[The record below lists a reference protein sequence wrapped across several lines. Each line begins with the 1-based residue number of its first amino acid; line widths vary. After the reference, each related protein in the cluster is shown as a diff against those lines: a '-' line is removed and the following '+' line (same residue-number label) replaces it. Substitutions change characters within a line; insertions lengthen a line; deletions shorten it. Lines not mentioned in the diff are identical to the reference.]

1 MSLLAPLG
9 LLGLLGIV
17 ALIIIYIIKPNYQNK
32 FISSTF
38 IWKLSLKYKKK
49 KIPLNT
55 LRNII
60 LFICQVAIL
69 TGAAFIIARP
79 FIDNSDAEDAM
90 DVVMVIDASASMQAQ
105 TNEETRLERAV
116 TAAMDDAKRAFADG
130 KRVSVIIA
138 SKGAQFLVQD
148 ATAEQ
153 ATLVYDAL
161 DEIIASP
168 EEYYTFGSPDVGA
181 AMKIAEQVT
190 AVNQNTSVTLYTDVN
205 YLGTGKVKVHNVA
218 DSTEW
223 NAAILDVRATLV
235 ENLYRIEIDVACY
248 AADARIPVVCE
259 ILNIDGKGTNLSIE
273 TDVYCSN
280 DETSTIVLGYPTDG
294 MSEEEIELI
303 DEEIFVT
310 EFDQVY
316 VHISEY
322 DSLDYDNQF
331 NLYGGRKPTLKIQYY
346 STMPNTYWRTA
357 LDILSDMLADKWKIE
372 VTEIKPGL
380 NDKELATEGF
390 DLYIFEHNAPSVVPN
405 DGIVIYSDPTKLPA
419 DAGVRLGGMMQAN
432 GELFLSAAEDHAIM
446 NNINAEK
453 ISVTMFTSIIG
464 TDGYIPL
471 LSYEDYPMLLLKED
485 VDQKI
490 VLMPFSVHYS
500 NIVALPEFPLL
511 LRNILNHFF
520 RETVKDGYVYEP
532 GDLINLDARAEI
544 LEVTGPETD
553 LSLEELP
560 TQISLTL
567 PGTYTL
573 TQIPMSGNAV
583 IENIYVKIPAS
594 ESNISLEE
602 DMLPNP
608 YFFEGSE
615 DSLFDLLFYFA
626 LAVVVLLFVEWWLQS
641 RKQN

>member
-38 IWKLSLKYKKK
+38 IWKLSLKYKRK

-60 LFICQVAIL
+60 LFLCQVAIL

-79 FIDNSDAEDAM
+79 FIDKSDAENAK

-105 TNEETRLERAV
+105 KNEETRFERAV
-116 TAAMDDAKRAFADG
+116 TAVMEDARKAFDEG
-130 KRVSVIIA
+130 KRVSIIMA
-138 SKGAQFLVQD
+138 SEGSQFLVQD

-153 ATLVYDAL
+153 ALQVYDVL
-161 DEIIASP
+161 DNVIASP
-168 EEYYTFGSPDVGA
+168 EEYYTFGSPDIGG
-181 AMKIAEQVT
+181 AMKIAEQIT
-190 AVNQNTSVTLYTDVN
+190 SVNQNALVTLYTDVN
-205 YLGTGKVKVHNVA
+205 YLATGKVEVRNVA
-218 DSTEW
+218 DNTEW

-248 AADARIPVVCE
+248 AADARIPLVCE

-280 DETSTIVLGYPTDG
+280 DETSTIILGYPTEG

-357 LDILSDMLADKWKIE
+357 LDILSDALADKWKIE
-372 VTEIKPGL
+372 ITEIKPRQ
-380 NDKELATEGF
+380 NENELATEGF
-390 DLYIFEHNAPSVVPN
+390 DVYIFEHNVPSVVPS
-405 DGIVIYSDPTKLPA
+405 DGIVIYSDPAQLPA
-419 DAGVRLGGMMQAN
+419 EAGVRFGGPMQAN
-432 GELFLSAAEDHAIM
+432 GELFLSKTEDHSIM
-446 NNINAEK
+446 HNIDAEK
-453 ISVTMFTSIIG
+453 ISVTMFTSVIG

-471 LSYEDYPMLLLKED
+471 LSFEDYPMLLLKED

-500 NIVALPEFPLL
+500 NLVALPEFPLL
-511 LRNILNHFF
+511 LRNILNYFF
-520 RETVKDGYVYEP
+520 RETVKDGYVYES

-544 LEVTGPETD
+544 LEVSGPKTD
-553 LSLEELP
+553 LTLEELP

-583 IENIYVKIPAS
+583 IENIYIKIPAS

-602 DMLPNP
+602 DLLPNP
-608 YFFEGSE
+608 YFFEGEE
-615 DSLFDLLFYFA
+615 DTLFDLLFYFA
-626 LAVVVLLFVEWWLQS
+626 LAVVALLFLEWWLQS